1 MSCIPD
7 SGPSDVKNIKW
18 KNRLHAHELQP
29 DTPIIQLLIHGGAS
43 LKAKN
48 KNGLT
53 PLLHALQKGEKNV
66 SNIKTI
72 ASYSSKE
79 EINEVDNKG
88 GNALHHIAEM
98 KKAKT
103 AFREEITNV
112 RLGQNISCFCFSY
125 FHISSCSSTKLTECM
140 EMIKTGC
147 LKTRQG
153 IVEIRKS

>member
-43 LKAKN
+43 LRAKN

-72 ASYSSKE
+72 ASYSKKE
-79 EINEVDNKG
+79 ELNEVDHEGCNGLHLIAKMK
-88 GNALHHIAEM
+88 NA
-98 KKAKT
+98 KP
-103 AFREEITNV
+103 AFREEITKV
-112 RLGQNISCFCFSY
+112 ILGHLFLFAFNIFTSAPAQARC
-125 FHISSCSSTKLTECM
+125 
-140 EMIKTGC
+140 
-147 LKTRQG
+147 
-153 IVEIRKS
+153 